1 MKKVGGNPQ
10 ILHSAE
16 SEENKKT
23 RLSHILIFQFAIWV
37 IAITML
43 ESFFWKTFLKKEYF
57 EESSNAFLYGFP
69 KEFIEPRLPEL
80 YKTIFTS
87 RTTQC
92 NLRPCYSRY
101 NRVDKFRFFLQN
113 ANVVAVYSFLME
125 RWQLDEINCLVVSTK
140 NAKKCIFATPWYP
153 KIPQKVYMKILNASP
168 CNRENAD
175 IRFKNVKKMGFVR

>member
-43 ESFFWKTFLKKEYF
+43 ESFFEKHFWRKNILKKVPMRFYTGF
-57 EESSNAFLYGFP
+57 LRNLLSRDCRNSTKQFLLHGPRNATWD
-69 KEFIEPRLPEL
+69 RATVD
-80 YKTIFTS
+80 TIASTS
-87 RTTQC
+87 F
-92 NLRPCYSRY
+92 
-101 NRVDKFRFFLQN
+101 VFLQN

-175 IRFKNVKKMGFVR
+175 IRFKNVKKMGFVL